1 MLRQRI
7 LLPSWA
13 SAGVAGAAQTEC
25 APARGKRD
33 SKEET
38 REKASIRRRRRRRR
52 RRKKK
57 KKKGEKKNGG
67 LGGFR
72 TNAGKNGYFSSHKTD
87 RHFVAKEEGK
97 VAG

>member
-1 MLRQRI
+1 M
-7 LLPSWA
+7 
-13 SAGVAGAAQTEC
+13 
-25 APARGKRD
+25 GK
-33 SKEET
+33 SKEKK
-38 REKASIRRRRRRRR
+38 REKASIRRRGRRRRRR